1 VTLVPFAAGSAPLVV
16 GWCASSPYSAEWVP
30 AGLAPADV
38 VAGWLDD
45 PDISGHLL
53 LDGAVPVA
61 YGEVWLEPDGSE
73 AELAH
78 LVVDPARR
86 GRGLGA
92 ALGRALAASVPP
104 ERAVFLRVHPDNVA
118 AQACYRSIGF
128 ARVAADDEAAWNAGQ
143 PTAYW
148 WMRLDD
154 AHRSAQRSR

>member
-1 VTLVPFAAGSAPLVV
+1 MTLVPFAADCAPLVV
-16 GWCASSPYSAEWVP
+16 GWCGASPYSAEWVP
-30 AGLAPADV
+30 VGRTAPEV

-53 LDGAVPVA
+53 LGEDSVPVA
-61 YGEVWLEPDGSE
+61 YGEVWLEPDGDE

-78 LVVDPARR
+78 LVVDPALC

-92 ALGRALAASVPP
+92 HVGRALAATVPP
-104 ERAVFLRVHPDNVA
+104 ERAVFLRVHPDNVV

-128 ARVAADDEAAWNAGQ
+128 ARVAAEDEAAWNAGQ

-154 AHRSAQRSR
+154 AQRSR